1 MMLQYFKNQIH
12 VKKINMFL
20 NVSSIGS
27 NVIANYRVDTPYR
40 VQENFLQNWYKN
52 IDTIHFL

>member
-20 NVSSIGS
+20 NVSSTWS
-27 NVIANYRVDTPYR
+27 NVIANYRVDIPYR
-40 VQENFLQNWYKN
+40 VQENLLQNWYKN